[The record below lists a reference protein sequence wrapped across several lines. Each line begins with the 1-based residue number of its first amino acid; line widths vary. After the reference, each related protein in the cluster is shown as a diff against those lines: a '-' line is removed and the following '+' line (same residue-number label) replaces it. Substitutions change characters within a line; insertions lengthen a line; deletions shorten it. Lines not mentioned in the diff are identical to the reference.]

1 MAKRAHFF
9 VVCAPTFVDSFS
21 GRCGFIGTEIKMKR
35 LLLFLLLTSLLWR
48 GCVNEEDAVI
58 GEESE
63 GGDGV
68 ESEGGD
74 GVESEG
80 GDGVGGGDGDAVE
93 SEGGDAVEP
102 EGGLP
107 LLTDDTFNDAV
118 KDVDF
123 MVVEFYTPW

>member
-1 MAKRAHFF
+1 
-9 VVCAPTFVDSFS
+9 
-21 GRCGFIGTEIKMKR
+21 MKR
-35 LLLFLLLTSLLWR
+35 LLLLLLLTSLLWR
-48 GCVNEEDAVI
+48 GCMNEEDAVI

-68 ESEGGD
+68 
-74 GVESEG
+74 
-80 GDGVGGGDGDAVE
+80 GGGDEDGDAME

-102 EGGLP
+102 EGGLQ

-123 MVVEFYTPW
+123 LVVEFYAPW

>member
-1 MAKRAHFF
+1 
-9 VVCAPTFVDSFS
+9 
-21 GRCGFIGTEIKMKR
+21 MKR

-48 GCVNEEDAVI
+48 GCVNEEDAVM
-58 GEESE
+58 GE
-63 GGDGV
+63 